1 MKIFRLFTRFAKTIY
16 PLLAIATTLFI
27 VSCQKDESLST
38 PKAPDLP
45 ITPIVIIY
53 DNDVHCAVDGY
64 AKLAAVRSSYRKS
77 TNNVTTVSCGDFVQG
92 DIVGTVTRGE
102 GIIDIMNYV
111 GYDVVTLGNH
121 EFDFGMEQMLS
132 LTERLEADVVNANF
146 SDLRSGKLLFE
157 PYTIKRF
164 GNVDIAFIGVTTPS
178 TIESVAYTTFTDEE
192 GNLIYSFNN
201 DNFYEE
207 IQRHIIEARA
217 TGADYVVLLSHLGD
231 ISYGG
236 YPSSISLIKNT
247 IGIDAVLDGHEHS
260 VISDT
265 TIIDGAGDEV
275 LLTSTGTA
283 FANVGVLTL
292 STTGE
297 FSSELIATE
306 GCTPDKKVQAYVE
319 QIKEQ
324 TMAAGERVVGTSE
337 VTLPIRDAKGTRIT
351 RTQETAIGNL
361 CADALRSVLGS
372 DIAFVNGGAIRADIP
387 QGDITYNTLLQV
399 FPYNN
404 SVCTATMTGAQ
415 IMDALEVSTRL
426 LPNENGGFLQVS
438 GIRFKVDT
446 SVTTSVVMDE
456 NEQFSHVEG
465 NRRVSDVEILDKEN
479 NEYHAIEPDR
489 TYTIA
494 SSTFLVEDYGDNG
507 ILRYARVKESNLGQ
521 DVDMLAIYL
530 QQILGGKI
538 GAEYG
543 NIEGRIVIK

>member
-1 MKIFRLFTRFAKTIY
+1 MEIFNPFTRFAKTIY
-16 PLLAIATTLFI
+16 PLLAATLFI
-27 VSCQKDESLST
+27 VSCQKDKSLST

-45 ITPIVIIY
+45 VTPIVIIY

-64 AKLAAVRSSYRKS
+64 AKLAAVRSGYRKK
-77 TNNVTTVSCGDFVQG
+77 TNHVATVSCGDFVQG
-92 DIVGTVTRGE
+92 DILGTITRGE

-111 GYDVVTLGNH
+111 DYDIVTLGNH

-217 TGADYVVLLSHLGD
+217 TGADYVVILSHLGD

-236 YPSSISLIKNT
+236 YPSSVSLIKNT

-260 VISDT
+260 VIPDT

-324 TMAAGERVVGTSE
+324 TIAAGERVVGTSD

-372 DIAFVNGGAIRADIP
+372 DIAFVNGGAIRANIP

-456 NEQFSHVEG
+456 NELFGYVEG
-465 NRRVSDVEILDKEN
+465 NRRVSNVEVLDKES
-479 NEYHAIEPDR
+479 NEYHVIEPDR

-494 SSTFLVEDYGDNG
+494 STTFLVEDYGDNG

-521 DVDMLAIYL
+521 DVDILAIYL
-530 QQILGGKI
+530 EQILSGKI